1 MNVSRSLVACFL
13 FAALHRIVMVAVV
26 VSAALSFSLSA
37 SADTFTWSGLGA
49 NNAWSTGANWVSG
62 SAPVPATSNDLIFT
76 GTTRPGPTVSG
87 TYQLNSISFD
97 AGANTT
103 FTIGGAVNSKL
114 VLGSI
119 TNSSGLLQT
128 IGSASAWPAVEF
140 ANVGTIDTGVG
151 GIKMQSRLQ
160 GSANISKTGSGQ
172 LEITNSSANT
182 YSGNFTASAGSV
194 LLGASLNSAN
204 FDVSSGAVLNTS
216 SAGAEVNNLVL
227 SGTLLPGT
235 NDNYGSLT
243 VNGNLTLNPGSTTL
257 LAVGDGIFD
266 SVAVTGTSTLGGTLS
281 IAMEYEPTSFAGD
294 LTGDAW
300 QLFSFDTAN
309 ILNDFSSVVMTGTY
323 GNVNFY
329 KVSAE
334 RWESQ
339 YLGNGR
345 EFAFFTSGANAGV
358 LYAVPE
364 PSTMAFAGIGAAMFG
379 WSSWTR
385 RRAKLRRRLIDGLV
399 A

>member
-1 MNVSRSLVACFL
+1 MKAAATLVAPGRRLLPLVAC
-13 FAALHRIVMVAVV
+13 ALLASPA
-26 VSAALSFSLSA
+26 SAA
-37 SADTFTWSGLGA
+37 TYTWSGAGG
-49 NNAWSTGANWVSG
+49 NNSWSTAGNWVSG
-62 SAPVPATSNDLIFT
+62 SAPVPGVSNDLIFT

-87 TYQLNSISFD
+87 TYQINSLTFD

-119 TNSSGLLQT
+119 TNSSGSLQT
-128 IGSASAWPAVEF
+128 VGSALAWPNLEF
-140 ANVGTIDTGVG
+140 TNAGASIDTGTS
-151 GIKMQSRLQ
+151 GIKIQSRLS
-160 GSANISKTGSGQ
+160 GSANVSKTGSGQ
-172 LEITNSSANT
+172 LELNNTASNT
-182 YSGNFTASAGSV
+182 YSGLLTASNGSI
-194 LLGASLNSAN
+194 LLGANLSAAN
-204 FDVSSGAVLNTS
+204 MQVDSGAVLNTTE
-216 SAGAEVNNLVL
+216 AGAQVNDLVL

-235 NDNYGSLT
+235 ADNYGSLT

-281 IAMEYEPTSFAGD
+281 IAMEYEPSSFSGD
-294 LTGDAW
+294 LTGDSWA
-300 QLFSFDTAN
+300 LFTFDIAN
-309 ILNDFSSVVMTGTY
+309 LTGDFDSVVMTGTY
-323 GNVNFY
+323 GDVNFY

-364 PSTMAFAGIGAAMFG
+364 PSTMVFAGIGAAMFG

-385 RRAKLRRRLIDGLV
+385 RRANLRRRLIEGSV

>member
-1 MNVSRSLVACFL
+1 MHTASAL
-13 FAALHRIVMVAVV
+13 FASIRRLLPVV
-26 VSAALSFSLSA
+26 VVAILASSA
-37 SADTFTWSGLGA
+37 SAATYTWSGGGA
-49 NNAWSTGANWVSG
+49 NNSWSTAGNWVSG
-62 SAPVPATSNDLIFT
+62 SAPVPGVSNDLIFT

-87 TYQLNSISFD
+87 TYQINSLTFA

-119 TNSSGLLQT
+119 TNSSGSLQT
-128 IGSASAWPAVEF
+128 VGSALSWPNLEF
-140 ANVGTIDTGVG
+140 ANTGTIDSGTGG
-151 GIKMQSRLQ
+151 LRIQSRLS

-172 LEITNSSANT
+172 LEIANSTVNS
-182 YSGNFTASAGSV
+182 YSGNFTVSNGSV
-194 LLGASLNSAN
+194 LLGANLTAAN
-204 FDVSSGAVLNTS
+204 MDVLSGATLNTAT
-216 SAGAEVNNLVL
+216 AGAEVNNLIL

-235 NDNYGSLT
+235 VDDYGSLT
-243 VNGNLTLNPGSTTL
+243 VNGNLTLNPGSTTF

-266 SVAVTGTSTLGGTLS
+266 SVAVTGTTTFGGTLS
-281 IAMEYEPTSFAGD
+281 IAMEYEPTSFFGD
-294 LTGDAW
+294 LSGDSW
-300 QLFSFDTAN
+300 QLFSVDTAN
-309 ILNDFSSVVMTGTY
+309 LLDDFDSVVMTGTY

-329 KVSAE
+329 KVSDE

-364 PSTMAFAGIGAAMFG
+364 PSTMVFAGIGAAMFG

-385 RRAKLRRRLIDGLV
+385 RRAQLRRRLIADSV